1 MPYTRHPD
9 HLRQTTTNLDDD
21 AIFLIGL
28 IVRWWAHAEF
38 TVDSSIRDLL
48 NRPDTRNLDTSLILP
63 FPQRTKLLKSLC
75 AEVVHDPETLSTL
88 NNAII
93 RVGAYQ
99 HIRDL
104 LTHGFIVP
112 DSKRPETHLYASQL
126 RWSQPIKRHQQ
137 YLSRSH
143 LYKFEQRLA
152 RAQMHL
158 FMLTAGCHDPYA
170 WPASIDKSQILTDP
184 HLTG

>member
-9 HLRQTTTNLDDD
+9 HKRSATSNLDDD

-28 IVRWWAHAEF
+28 IVRWWANTEF

-48 NRPDTRNLDTSLILP
+48 NRPDTRDCDTSLILP
-63 FPQRTKLLKSLC
+63 FPQRTKLLKGLC
-75 AEVVHDPETLSTL
+75 AEVVHEPETLSAL
-88 NNAII
+88 NSAII
-93 RVGAYQ
+93 KVGSHQ

-112 DSKRPETHLYASQL
+112 DSKRPDTHLYASRL

-152 RAQMHL
+152 RAFMHL
-158 FMLTAGCHDPYA
+158 FMLTAGCHDPSA
-170 WPASIDKSQILTDP
+170 WPASIDKSPILKP
-184 HLTG
+184 PL

>member
-9 HLRQTTTNLDDD
+9 HLRQTTMNLDDD

-28 IVRWWAHAEF
+28 IVRWWANAEF

-48 NRPDTRNLDTSLILP
+48 NRPDTRDLDTSLILP
-63 FPQRTKLLKSLC
+63 FRQRINLLKELC
-75 AEVVHDPETLSTL
+75 TEVVHEPETLDAL
-88 NNAII
+88 NTAIL
-93 RVGAYQ
+93 RVGAHQ
-99 HIRDL
+99 NIRDL

-112 DSKRPETHLYASQL
+112 DTKRPDTHLYASRL
-126 RWSQPIKRHQQ
+126 RWFQPIKRHQQ
-137 YLSRSH
+137 YLSRKH
-143 LYKFEQRLA
+143 LYKLEQDLA

-170 WPASIDKSQILTDP
+170 WPASIDKSPILNRP
-184 HLTG
+184 L